1 MPTRAA
7 TRRHTAL
14 SAAIPSSSSR
24 QWGSSSGGRPLRRLP
39 RASTSVAARARGVRG
54 GAKPTPSW
62 RSPSIRS
69 GRARPDGASPLR
81 VRLRPGIEGCRPC
94 ELKGAAVAKIQGRRS
109 PPRLHALQ
117 KKDKE
122 APASSAPALSPN
134 ASPRQLERK
143 IGQLQDLK
151 NSAQEVSSDDTLQMF
166 HESILQSSHSLE
178 EPHATLKRATDSSRL
193 QCLSEDVAMLCCM
206 NAQI

>member
-81 VRLRPGIEGCRPC
+81 VRLRPGIEGCRPF

-117 KKDKE
+117 VST
-122 APASSAPALSPN
+122 PSQILLLHHISSIPSTN
-134 ASPRQLERK
+134 
-143 IGQLQDLK
+143 
-151 NSAQEVSSDDTLQMF
+151 
-166 HESILQSSHSLE
+166 
-178 EPHATLKRATDSSRL
+178 
-193 QCLSEDVAMLCCM
+193 
-206 NAQI
+206 

>member
-24 QWGSSSGGRPLRRLP
+24 QWGSSGGGHPLRRLP
-39 RASTSVAARARGVRG
+39 RTSTSVAARARGVRG

-81 VRLRPGIEGCRPC
+81 VRLRPGIEGCRPF

-109 PPRLHALQ
+109 PPRLHAL
-117 KKDKE
+117 
-122 APASSAPALSPN
+122 
-134 ASPRQLERK
+134 QLERK

-193 QCLSEDVAMLCCM
+193 QFLSEDVAMLCCM

>member
-1 MPTRAA
+1 MWWVIFFFFETKEGLSLQLFPPSWVSSNKRINDTPEFLKKKTKTNKRNRMPTRAA

-81 VRLRPGIEGCRPC
+81 VRLRPGIEGCRPF

-117 KKDKE
+117 VST
-122 APASSAPALSPN
+122 PSQILLLHHISSIPSTN
-134 ASPRQLERK
+134 
-143 IGQLQDLK
+143 
-151 NSAQEVSSDDTLQMF
+151 
-166 HESILQSSHSLE
+166 
-178 EPHATLKRATDSSRL
+178 
-193 QCLSEDVAMLCCM
+193 
-206 NAQI
+206 